1 MGQPR
6 LSQDEVNK
14 MGSLVKQ
21 GRSAP
26 QILSQLQNAL
36 RECARLFSA
45 AGHVFSGRAHCFM
58 GGVICVQS
66 WGHLLLLSRR
76 RDTADMLRNTSGLP
90 IAIAICHCLRDTATL
105 LEICKSLDQDCLAS
119 PCSGT
124 RLGAVRF
131 GGTWRQK
138 GVWDVY
144 KVYTTTIQ
152 QLYNNYTTTIQQSI
166 QQLYNNPYFVG
177 FLRNTHQ
184 KQ

>member
-1 MGQPR
+1 MCF
-6 LSQDEVNK
+6 
-14 MGSLVKQ
+14 
-21 GRSAP
+21 A
-26 QILSQLQNAL
+26 
-36 RECARLFSA
+36 
-45 AGHVFSGRAHCFM
+45 GRAHCFR

-76 RDTADMLRNTSGLP
+76 RDTADMLRNTSGLL

-131 GGTWRQK
+131 WGAWRQK
-138 GVWDVY
+138 GVWGVY
-144 KVYTTTIQ
+144 KIYTTTIQ
-152 QLYNNYTTTIQQSI
+152 QLYNNYTTIYTTTIQQLI
-166 QQLYNNPYFVG
+166 FCG

-184 KQ
+184 KNISNLFLLFCWKPHAHEIP

>member
-1 MGQPR
+1 MGQPC
-6 LSQDEVNK
+6 LPQDEVNR
-14 MGSLVKQ
+14 MESLVKQ

-26 QILSQLQNAL
+26 QTLSQLRNAL
-36 RECARLFSA
+36 RECARLFSP
-45 AGHVFSGRAHCFM
+45 AGHVLSGRVHCF
-58 GGVICVQS
+58 GGEVIFVQS

-76 RDTADMLRNTSGLP
+76 RDTADMFRSTSGLR

-138 GVWDVY
+138 GCGM
-144 KVYTTTIQ
+144 YTRSIQ
-152 QLYNNYTTTIQQSI
+152 QLYNNYTTIYTTIYTTTINKLHYYGISWA
-166 QQLYNNPYFVG
+166 
-177 FLRNTHQ
+177 
-184 KQ
+184 